1 MAADGWPAGN
11 MMSAMEAKVF
21 EAFRSAGV
29 PDDKAIAAAE
39 ALSERDPGLAAMR
52 DDIGILKSDMTT
64 VKAELGVLKTDVAA
78 LKTDVSALKIDVALL
93 KWMAGFGLA
102 MGAAIVLKLF
112 LH

>member
-1 MAADGWPAGN
+1 
-11 MMSAMEAKVF
+11 MEAKVF

-39 ALSERDPGLAAMR
+39 ALSERDPDMSAMKH
-52 DDIGILKSDMTT
+52 DIASLKSDMIT
-64 VKAELGVLKTDVAA
+64 VKTELGMLKTDVSALKTDVSA

-102 MGAAIVLKLF
+102 MGAAIFLKLF